1 MSRVSIETT
10 QNVQIDYEL
19 ATIGDR
25 ILAYLID
32 LFIIIAYL
40 IATTFILLQF
50 SAELSRV
57 RLYYILQ
64 TIIQY
69 IPVLFYSLI
78 SEIFLNGQT
87 IGKRQRKIKVLCMD
101 GSQPTVSN
109 YLIRWLLR
117 VIDIQISF
125 GAGAIVTM
133 AANGKGQRLG
143 DLAAGTTVVKVKPKI
158 KLEDL
163 RRLFLNPINNYQP
176 VYEQVLM
183 LSDNDIDI
191 IKDMIAKRNKI
202 RDLSIFDSLVNKIKE
217 TLNINYQGPPMP
229 FLNTIVKDYNYLA
242 NQEN

>member
-32 LFIIIAYL
+32 SFIVIAYL
-40 IATTFILLQF
+40 IATTFLILQF
-50 SAELSRV
+50 YEELTKA
-57 RLYYILQ
+57 RLYFILQ
-64 TIIQY
+64 VFVQY
-69 IPVLFYSLI
+69 IPIVFYTLL

-87 IGKRQRKIKVLCMD
+87 IGKRQRKIKVLCLD

-117 VIDIQISF
+117 PIDIQISF
-125 GAGAIVTM
+125 GAAAIVSM

-163 RRLFLNPINNYQP
+163 RRLFLTPINNYQP

-191 IKDMIAKRNKI
+191 IKDMIDKRNKI